1 MLKNHTFY
9 YVLFSSLMAWRGEML
24 YAATR
29 MRFFWNSQNIAN
41 LVFRFEDAAPD
52 TQQTDQ
58 TMDQTMGKK
67 TEKKKNKKHK

>member
-1 MLKNHTFY
+1 MLKNHTCFIF
-9 YVLFSSLMAWRGEML
+9 LFSSLMAWRGEML

-58 TMDQTMGKK
+58 TMDQTMDKK
-67 TEKKKNKKHK
+67 TPKKKNKKQK